1 MFPGP
6 TDTPQFQGDVDRSQL
21 IHPATV
27 ARAIVNAITAD
38 DDAQLTEIQIRP
50 RQEHSWKKNRQQLRS
65 HCG

>member
-1 MFPGP
+1 M
-6 TDTPQFQGDVDRSQL
+6 
-21 IHPATV
+21 